1 MGGASQASDQSLAE
15 WVYQANDTL
24 TNQRWAKLMLTQY
37 MADTLFFRFSGDES
51 ALLMVLKDLQDHAGA
66 QVTFG
71 VSELLQG
78 PGVVDMNT
86 LTGNEEAPITF
97 GDSLF
102 IHELA
107 HAILLA
113 FPISDQRILFDR
125 RKTGRSRL
133 SDWYAA
139 RTDHSGANQ
148 LAGYTPQTDIRFTGL
163 QSAVATTRQV
173 LPAGI
178 TDAANLTSANTFDI
192 TSIDT
197 ATNNAKAI
205 TSGIRALRVGGR
217 DFYVMFLHTSQATD
231 MRKNTSLGQWLD
243 IQKAAMTGGDV
254 GDNPIFWMALGM
266 YRQTLIHENVRVTN
280 AVANAGTAVAN
291 TKRAL
296 HCGAQ
301 AAVLGFGRSHN
312 DSQKFRWLEELR
324 DFGRQIGIGVSAIW
338 GLVKVQFNS
347 VDFGVQ
353 VVDTYGLDLDTLA
366 AATTNA
372 Q

>member
-1 MGGASQASDQSLAE
+1 MAE
-15 WVYQANDTL
+15 WVYQANDVL

-37 MADTLFFRFSGDES
+37 MADTLLFRFASADES
-51 ALLMVLKDLQDHAGA
+51 ALMMILKDLQDHAGA

-71 VSELLQG
+71 ISQLLQG
-78 PGVVDMNT
+78 PGVMDLNT
-86 LTGNEEAPITF
+86 LTGSEESPITY
-97 GDSLF
+97 GDSLY

-113 FPISDQRILFDR
+113 GPISDQRILFDR

-139 RTDHSGANQ
+139 RTDHSAVNQ
-148 LAGYTPQTDIRFTGL
+148 LAGYTPQTDTRFTGL
-163 QSAVATTRQV
+163 QAAIATTRQI
-173 LPAGI
+173 LPAGV
-178 TDAANLTSANTFDI
+178 TDAATLSPANIFDI

-197 ATNNAKAI
+197 ATNSDKAI
-205 TSGIRALRVGGR
+205 TTGIRALRVGGR
-217 DFYVMFLHTSQATD
+217 DFYIMFMHTSQATD

-243 IQKAAMTGGDV
+243 IQKAGMMGGDI

-266 YRQTLIHENVRVTN
+266 YRQTLLHENVRVTN

-301 AAVLGFGRSHN
+301 AAVLGFGRSHS

-347 VDFGVQ
+347 VYFAVQ
-353 VVDTYGLDLDTLA
+353 AVDTFGLDLDTLGA
-366 AATTNA
+366 ANTNA

>member
-1 MGGASQASDQSLAE
+1 MAE
-15 WVYQANDTL
+15 WVYQSTDKL
-24 TNQRWAKLMLTQY
+24 TNSRWAKLMMSQF
-37 MADTLFFRFSGDES
+37 MMDVLFFRFASKDETS
-51 ALLMVLKDLQDHAGA
+51 MIQILDDLQKHAGDN
-66 QVTFG
+66 VTYG
-71 VSELLQG
+71 ISDLMSG
-78 PGVVDMNT
+78 PGVLDLNT
-86 LTGNEEAPITF
+86 LTGNEESPITF

-113 FPISDQRILFDR
+113 GPISDQRILFDR
-125 RKTGRSRL
+125 RKTGRNRL

-148 LAGYTPQTDIRFTGL
+148 LAGYTPQTDTRFTGL
-163 QSAVATTRQV
+163 QATIATSRQI

-178 TDAANLTSANTFDI
+178 ADAANLTSANTFDI
-192 TSIDT
+192 TLIDT
-197 ATNNAKAI
+197 AEQKAKAL
-205 TSGIRALRVGGR
+205 TSGIRPVKVGGR
-217 DFYVMFLHTSQATD
+217 SFYILMMHVTQATD
-231 MRKNTSLGQWLD
+231 MRKNTSVGQWLD

-254 GDNPIFWMALGM
+254 GDNPIFWESLGM
-266 YRQTLIHENVRVTN
+266 YHRTLIHENSRVTN
-280 AVANAGTAVAN
+280 SVANAGTAVAN

-296 HCGAQ
+296 FAGAQ
-301 AAVLGFGRSHN
+301 AAVLAFGRSQN

-338 GLVKVQFNS
+338 GLKKVVFNS
-347 VDFGVQ
+347 VDFGVE
-353 VVDTYGLDLDTLA
+353 VIDTYGLDIDTLA

>member
-1 MGGASQASDQSLAE
+1 
-15 WVYQANDTL
+15 
-24 TNQRWAKLMLTQY
+24 MLTQY
-37 MADTLFFRFSGDES
+37 MADTDFLRFASRDES
-51 ALLMVLKDLQDHAGA
+51 ALVLILDDLQKHAGDR
-66 QVTFG
+66 VIFG

-78 PGVVDMNT
+78 PGVMDLNS
-86 LTGNEEAPITF
+86 LTGNEESPITY
-97 GDSLF
+97 GDTLY

-107 HAILLA
+107 HAILLVG
-113 FPISDQRILFDR
+113 PISDQRILFDR

-148 LAGYTPQTDIRFTGL
+148 LAGYTPQTDTRFTGL
-163 QSAVATTRQV
+163 QSTVATTRQV

-192 TSIDT
+192 TAIDT

-205 TSGIRALRVGGR
+205 TSGIRALRVGSR
-217 DFYVMFLHTSQATD
+217 DFYILFMHTSQATD

-243 IQKAAMTGGDV
+243 IQKAAMTGGDI
-254 GDNPIFWMALGM
+254 GDNPISWMALGM
-266 YRQTLIHENVRVTN
+266 YRQTLIHENVRITN

-296 HCGAQ
+296 HMGAQ
-301 AAVLGFGRSHN
+301 AAVLAFGRSQN
-312 DSQKFRWLEELR
+312 DSNKFRWLEELR

-338 GLVKVQFNS
+338 GLLKVNFNS
-347 VDFGVQ
+347 TDFAVQ
-353 VVDTYGLDLDTLA
+353 CVDTYGLDLDTLGA
-366 AATTNA
+366 AATNA

>member
-1 MGGASQASDQSLAE
+1 MAD
-15 WVYQANDTL
+15 WVYQHSDVL
-24 TNQRWAKLMLTQY
+24 TNSRWAKLMLTQY
-37 MADTLFFRFSGDES
+37 MADTLFFRFAGPDEGS
-51 ALLMVLKDLQDHAGA
+51 LMMIMDDLQKHAGDN
-66 QVTFG
+66 VTFG
-71 VSELLQG
+71 ISELLSG
-78 PGVVDMNT
+78 AGVLDLNT
-86 LTGNEEAPITF
+86 LTGNEESPITY

-107 HAILLA
+107 HAILLVG
-113 FPISDQRILFDR
+113 PISDQRILFDR

-139 RTDHSGANQ
+139 RTDHSAANQ
-148 LAGYTPQTDIRFTGL
+148 LSGYTPQTDTRFTGL
-163 QSAVATTRQV
+163 QATIATTRQI

-178 TDAANLTSANTFDI
+178 TDAANLTSANTFNI
-192 TSIDT
+192 NFIDT

-205 TSGIRALRVGGR
+205 TSGIRAMRVGGR
-217 DFYVMFLHTSQATD
+217 DFYIMFMHTSQATD
-231 MRKNTSLGQWLD
+231 MRTNTSLGQWLD
-243 IQKAAMTGGDV
+243 IQKAAMTGGDI
-254 GDNPIFWMALGM
+254 GDNPIFWMALAM
-266 YRQTLIHENVRVTN
+266 YRQTLIHENIRVTN
-280 AVANAGTAVAN
+280 SVANAGTAVAN

-301 AAVLGFGRSHN
+301 SAVLAFGRSQN

-347 VDFGVQ
+347 SDFGVQ
-353 VVDTYGLDLDTLA
+353 CIDTFGLDLDTLG

>member
-1 MGGASQASDQSLAE
+1 MAE
-15 WVYQANDTL
+15 WTYATNDKL
-24 TNQRWAKLMLTQY
+24 TNSRWAKLMLTQY
-37 MADTLFFRFSGDES
+37 MADTLFLRFASKDES
-51 ALLMVLKDLQDHAGA
+51 SLIMIWDDLQKHAGDN
-66 QVTFG
+66 VTFG
-71 VSELLQG
+71 ISELLQG
-78 PGVVDMNT
+78 AGVLDLNT
-86 LTGNEEAPITF
+86 LTGNEESPITY

-113 FPISDQRILFDR
+113 GPISDQRILFDR
-125 RKTGRSRL
+125 RKTGRNRL

-148 LAGYTPQTDIRFTGL
+148 LAGYTPQTDTRFTGL
-163 QSAVATTRQV
+163 QATIATTRQI

-192 TSIDT
+192 TMIDT

-217 DFYVMFLHTSQATD
+217 EFYILFMHTSQATD

-243 IQKAAMTGGDV
+243 IQKAAMTGGDI

-266 YRQTLIHENVRVTN
+266 YRQTLLHENVRITN
-280 AVANAGTAVAN
+280 AVAAAGTAVAS

-296 HCGAQ
+296 FCGAQ
-301 AAVLGFGRSHN
+301 SAVLAFGRATTAE
-312 DSQKFRWLEELR
+312 KFRWLEELR
-324 DFGRQIGIGVSAIW
+324 DFGRQIGIGVSSIW
-338 GLVKVQFNS
+338 GMVKVQFNS

-353 VVDTYGLDLDTLA
+353 CLDTYGADLDTLA
-366 AATTNA
+366 AASTNA

>member
-1 MGGASQASDQSLAE
+1 
-15 WVYQANDTL
+15 
-24 TNQRWAKLMLTQY
+24 MLTQY
-37 MADTLFFRFSGDES
+37 MADTLFFRFASKDEGS
-51 ALLMVLKDLQDHAGA
+51 LVMIMDDLQNHAGSN
-66 QVTFG
+66 VTFG
-71 VSELLQG
+71 ISELLSG
-78 PGVVDMNT
+78 AGVMDLNT
-86 LTGNEEAPITF
+86 LTGSEESPVTY
-97 GDSLF
+97 GDSLY

-113 FPISDQRILFDR
+113 GPISDQFVLFDR
-125 RKTGRSRL
+125 RKTGRNRL

-148 LAGYTPQTDIRFTGL
+148 LAGYTPQTDTRFTGL
-163 QSAVATTRQV
+163 QATIATTRQI
-173 LPAGI
+173 LPAGV
-178 TDAANLTSANTFDI
+178 TDAANLVSANTFDI
-192 TSIDT
+192 TFVDT

-217 DFYVMFLHTSQATD
+217 DFYILFQHTSQATD

-243 IQKAAMTGGDV
+243 IQKAAMTGGDI
-254 GDNPIFWMALGM
+254 GDNPIFVMALGM
-266 YRQTLIHENVRVTN
+266 YRQTLIHENIRITN

-301 AAVLGFGRSHN
+301 SAVLAFGRSQN
-312 DSQKFRWLEELR
+312 DSSHFRWLEELR

-338 GLVKVQFNS
+338 GMVKVTFNS

-353 VVDTYGLDLDTLA
+353 AIDTYGADLDLLA
-366 AATTNA
+366 GAATNA

>member
-1 MGGASQASDQSLAE
+1 VAE
-15 WVYQANDTL
+15 WVYQSSDTL

-37 MADTLFFRFSGDES
+37 MADVLFFRFASRDES
-51 ALLMVLKDLQDHAGA
+51 SLVLIMDDLQKHAGDR
-66 QVTFG
+66 VTFG
-71 VSELLQG
+71 ISQLLQG
-78 PGVVDMNT
+78 PGVIDLNA
-86 LTGNEEAPITF
+86 LTGSEETPITY
-97 GDSLF
+97 GDTLY

-107 HAILLA
+107 HAILLVG
-113 FPISDQRILFDR
+113 PISDQRILFDR

-148 LAGYTPQTDIRFTGL
+148 LAGYTPQTDTRFTGL
-163 QSAVATTRQV
+163 QSTVATTRQV

-192 TSIDT
+192 TVIDT

-205 TSGIRALRVGGR
+205 TSGIRAMRVGGR
-217 DFYVMFLHTSQATD
+217 DFYIMFQHTAQATD

-243 IQKAAMTGGDV
+243 IQKAAMTGGDI

-266 YRQTLIHENVRVTN
+266 YRQTLIHENIRVTN

-301 AAVLGFGRSHN
+301 AAVLAFGRSHN
-312 DSQKFRWLEELR
+312 DSNKFRWLEELR

-338 GLVKVQFNS
+338 GLLKVNFNS
-347 VDFGVQ
+347 TDFAVQ
-353 VVDTYGLDLDTLA
+353 ALDTYGIDIDTLG
-366 AATTNA
+366 ATTTLA

>member
-1 MGGASQASDQSLAE
+1 VAE
-15 WVYQANDTL
+15 WVYQHSDAL
-24 TNQRWAKLMLTQY
+24 TNSRWAKLMLSQF
-37 MADTLFFRFSGDES
+37 MADVLFFRFASKDES
-51 ALLMVLKDLQDHAGA
+51 SLMMILDDLQKHAGDN
-66 QVTFG
+66 VTFG
-71 VSELLQG
+71 ISELLSG
-78 PGVVDMNT
+78 PGVLDLNT
-86 LTGNEEAPITF
+86 LTGNEEAPITY
-97 GDSLF
+97 GDTLF

-107 HAILLA
+107 HAILLVG
-113 FPISDQRILFDR
+113 PISDQRILFDR
-125 RKTGRSRL
+125 RKTGRNRL

-148 LAGYTPQTDIRFTGL
+148 LAGYTPQTDTRYTGL
-163 QSAVATTRQV
+163 QSAIATTRQV

-192 TSIDT
+192 TMIDT
-197 ATNNAKAI
+197 ATNNARAL
-205 TSGIRALRVGGR
+205 TSGIRAVRVGGR
-217 DFYVMFLHTSQATD
+217 DFYILFQHVSQATD

-243 IQKAAMTGGDV
+243 IQKAAMTGGDI

-266 YRQTLIHENVRVTN
+266 YRQTLIHENSRVTN

-301 AAVLGFGRSHN
+301 SAVLAFGRSQN

-347 VDFGVQ
+347 TDFAVQ
-353 VVDTYGLDLDTLA
+353 CLDTYGIDIDTLGA
-366 AATTNA
+366 STTNA
-372 Q
+372 E

>member
-1 MGGASQASDQSLAE
+1 MAE
-15 WVYQANDTL
+15 WVYQHNDVL
-24 TNQRWAKLMLTQY
+24 TNSRWAKLMLTQY
-37 MADTLFFRFSGDES
+37 MADVLIFRFAAKDPS
-51 ALLMVLKDLQDHAGA
+51 ALIMIMDDLQKHAGDN
-66 QVTFG
+66 VTFG

-78 PGVVDMNT
+78 AGVLDLNT
-86 LTGNEEAPITF
+86 LTGNEESPITY

-113 FPISDQRILFDR
+113 GPISDQRILFDR
-125 RKTGRSRL
+125 RMTGRSRL

-148 LAGYTPQTDIRFTGL
+148 LAGYTPQTDTRFTGL
-163 QSAVATTRQV
+163 QATIATTRQI

-178 TDAANLTSANTFDI
+178 TDAANLTGANTFDI
-192 TSIDT
+192 TFIDT

-217 DFYVMFLHTSQATD
+217 DFYILFMHTSQMTD

-243 IQKAAMTGGDV
+243 IQKAAMTGGDI
-254 GDNPIFWMALGM
+254 GDNPIFWMAAGQ
-266 YRQTLIHENVRVTN
+266 YRQTLMHENVRITN

-296 HCGAQ
+296 FCGAQ
-301 AAVLGFGRSHN
+301 AAVMAFGRSQGN
-312 DSQKFRWLEELR
+312 DAKFRWLEELR

-338 GLVKVQFNS
+338 GIVKVQFNS

-353 VVDTYGLDLDTLA
+353 CIDTFGLDLDALNT
-366 AATTNA
+366 ATTNA

>member
-1 MGGASQASDQSLAE
+1 
-15 WVYQANDTL
+15 
-24 TNQRWAKLMLTQY
+24 MLTQY
-37 MADTLFFRFSGDES
+37 MADTDFFRFASREES
-51 ALLMVLKDLQDHAGA
+51 SLMMILDDLQKHAGDN
-66 QVTFG
+66 VTFG
-71 VSELLQG
+71 VSELLLG
-78 PGVVDMNT
+78 PGVLDLNT
-86 LTGNEEAPITF
+86 LTGNEESPITY

-113 FPISDQRILFDR
+113 GPISDQRILFDR
-125 RKTGRSRL
+125 RTTGRSRL

-139 RTDHSGANQ
+139 RTDHSAANQ
-148 LAGYTPQTDIRFTGL
+148 LAGYTPQTDTRFTGL
-163 QSAVATTRQV
+163 QATIATTRQI
-173 LPAGI
+173 LPPGI
-178 TDAANLTSANTFDI
+178 TDAASITSANTFDI
-192 TSIDT
+192 TYIDT

-217 DFYVMFLHTSQATD
+217 DFYILFQHTSQATD

-243 IQKAAMTGGDV
+243 IQKAAMTGGDI

-296 HCGAQ
+296 MCGAQ
-301 AAVLGFGRSHN
+301 SAVLAFGRSQS
-312 DSQKFRWLEELR
+312 DAQKFRWLEELR
-324 DFGRQIGIGVSAIW
+324 DFSRQIGIGVSAIW

-347 VDFGVQ
+347 SDFGTQ
-353 VVDTYGLDLDTLA
+353 VIDTYGIDLDLLGA
-366 AATTNA
+366 AATNA